1 MAAPATATQ
10 SPRDRGGGAR
20 LTADATSSGA
30 GNRGPAPPTAASPG
44 GPNATSSGAGSRG
57 PAPPIAASP
66 GGPGATTT
74 VAQQSSRRA
83 FYQEASRKLVPRPN
97 LRSGFDQEICLLF
110 LPALVAGM
118 LEPLQQSAESVLVGK
133 LGVSQLGAMGLGT
146 VLFQFAVG
154 FFLALIIATTPRV
167 AAHADNK
174 RLASRAT
181 AQGMWIALLTGAAL
195 QAVVYAKAPAVVAHL
210 SGADTGVAALAV
222 LYLRARSWGLPAALV
237 MMVAIGAGRGVKDMN
252 VQLLGSLA
260 YLVALVAADSFLLF
274 GPPAMGIEGAGYGAS
289 FAQWAGAATVCWL
302 LARKQIFDWRDMVA
316 LPAPSD
322 ARPYAA
328 MTGNLAV
335 NNLSAL
341 LPTLV
346 ATSVATGLGVSHLGA
361 HTILRQLMGFWLQLF
376 LAFNSVAHSLIAT
389 NLSRQREE
397 RAAEVLVRICQLAV
411 AVSIPVAVALFA
423 ARGALPDL
431 FTGDLLVRREVA
443 EVLPLLLVLMPLD
456 ALGLVLEGGLLGASD
471 TGYLGARTFASCCVS
486 LAVLVAASYT
496 HGSLLAVWVG
506 MKAINVTALALD
518 LGKYLVLG
526 SREAEAQAP
535 APPRRPPK

>member
-1 MAAPATATQ
+1 MAVTTTAAQ
-10 SPRDRGGGAR
+10 SPRGTG
-20 LTADATSSGA
+20 SSGA
-30 GNRGPAPPTAASPG
+30 GARLGAGATSGGTGSKGPALPAAASPG
-44 GPNATSSGAGSRG
+44 ASGA
-57 PAPPIAASP
+57 P
-66 GGPGATTT
+66 TT

-83 FYQEASRKLVPRPN
+83 FYQEASRKLVPRPA
-97 LRSGFDQEICLLF
+97 LRSGYDQEIFLLF

-118 LEPLQQSAESVLVGK
+118 LEPLQQSVESMLVGR

-174 RLASRAT
+174 RMASRAT

-195 QAVVYAKAPAVVAHL
+195 QAVVYAKAPAVVGYL
-210 SGADTGVAALAV
+210 SGSDAGVAALAV

-260 YLVALVAADSFLLF
+260 YLAALLLADSFLLF
-274 GPPAMGIEGAGYGAS
+274 GPPALGIEGAGLGAS
-289 FAQWAGAATVCWL
+289 IAQWVGAATVCGL
-302 LARKQIFDWRDMVA
+302 LARKQIFDWRDMAA
-316 LPAPSD
+316 LPAPLD
-322 ARPYAA
+322 ARPYVR

-376 LAFNSVAHSLIAT
+376 LAFNSVAHALIAT
-389 NLSRQREE
+389 NLSRQREG
-397 RAAEVLVRICQLAV
+397 RAAEVLVRIAQLAV
-411 AVSIPVAVALFA
+411 AISIPVAAALFA
-423 ARGALPDL
+423 ARGLLPDM
-431 FTGDLLVRREVA
+431 FTGDLAVRHEVA

-456 ALGLVLEGGLLGASD
+456 ALGTVLEGGLLGASD
-471 TGYLGARTFASCCVS
+471 TGYLGTRTFVSCCVS
-486 LAVLVAASYT
+486 LAVLALASHV

-526 SREAEAQAP
+526 SRGAEA
-535 APPRRPPK
+535 PREGQQPRPPK